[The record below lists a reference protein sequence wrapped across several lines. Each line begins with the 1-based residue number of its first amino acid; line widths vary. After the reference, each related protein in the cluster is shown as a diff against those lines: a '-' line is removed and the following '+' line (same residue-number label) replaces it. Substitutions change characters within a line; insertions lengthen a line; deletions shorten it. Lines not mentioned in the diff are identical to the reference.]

1 MATADDN
8 GVKTTTRKERSH
20 PPGSKGYW
28 ARTESDPDH
37 LHDALTRRVLDV
49 CEATGAFIEYWGFK
63 GILGRVWALLALR
76 AEPLSQTEIASLLG
90 VSRSLVSGA
99 IAELQRRGLVR
110 AVGDHRNAP
119 YEAVIDVWPSIADV
133 LRSREWML
141 IESARLS
148 LDAAI
153 EEAEVHQSTGE
164 PVPFDVAR
172 MRMLLLM
179 TETAQGFLKA
189 LIAMRG
195 ARPIESLTG
204 WVSRASELVA
214 SLRGRVTS

>member
-1 MATADDN
+1 M
-8 GVKTTTRKERSH
+8 
-20 PPGSKGYW
+20 
-28 ARTESDPDH
+28 
-37 LHDALTRRVLDV
+37 TRRVLDV

-76 AEPLSQTEIASLLG
+76 AEPLSQTEIAQLLG

-99 IAELQRRGLVR
+99 VAELQRRGLVR
-110 AVGDHRNAP
+110 AKNDQRNAP
-119 YEAVIDVWPSIADV
+119 YEAVIDVWPSIAEV

-141 IESARLS
+141 SESARLA

-153 EEAEVHQSTGE
+153 EEAELLSMSGE
-164 PVPFDVAR
+164 PVLYDVGR

-195 ARPIESLTG
+195 ARPVESLTN
-204 WVSRASELVA
+204 WVSRASELMS
-214 SLRGRVTS
+214 SLRGRVTG

>member
-1 MATADDN
+1 MASAHDN
-8 GVKTTTRKERSH
+8 GGTRPKGGKSGPE
-20 PPGSKGYW
+20 GQGYW
-28 ARTESDPDH
+28 SRNAADLDGAS
-37 LHDALTRRVLDV
+37 DALTRRVLDV

-76 AEPLSQTEIASLLG
+76 AEPLSQTEIAQLLG

-99 IAELQRRGLVR
+99 VAELQRRGLVR
-110 AVGDHRNAP
+110 AMNDHRNAP
-119 YEAVIDVWPSIADV
+119 YEAVIDVWPSIAEV

-141 IESARLS
+141 IESARLA

-153 EEAEVHQSTGE
+153 EEAELHSMNGE
-164 PVPFDVAR
+164 PVLYDVGR

-195 ARPIESLTG
+195 ARPVESLTN
-204 WVSRASELVA
+204 WVSRASELMS
-214 SLRGRVTS
+214 SLRGRVTG

>member
-1 MATADDN
+1 MATTDDN
-8 GVKTTTRKERSH
+8 DASAPETSKERSRS
-20 PPGSKGYW
+20 PGSKGYW
-28 ARTESDPDH
+28 ARHAAELDPA
-37 LHDALTRRVLDV
+37 HDALTRRVLDV

-76 AEPLSQTEIASLLG
+76 AEPLSQTEMAQLLG

-110 AVGDHRNAP
+110 PVGDHRNAP
-119 YEAVIDVWPSIADV
+119 YEAVVDVWPSIAHV

-153 EEAEVHQSTGE
+153 EEAELHRARGE
-164 PVPFDVAR
+164 PVHYDVAR

-195 ARPIESLTG
+195 SKPMESFIG

-214 SLRGRVTS
+214 SLRGRVA